1 MRVGGGNG
9 EAGSRSTRMDHQT
22 DGRRRIL
29 FVKLTNTKGSTV
41 ESPTVVET
49 SIVLA
54 VENNQPSVPRLK

>member
-1 MRVGGGNG
+1 MPNTTA
-9 EAGSRSTRMDHQT
+9 EFLSKLTGSKTQ
-22 DGRRRIL
+22 IV

-54 VENNQPSVPRLK
+54 VGNNQPSVPRLK